1 MNDLSI
7 RVENLG
13 KRYRIGAHQKRYYT
27 LRERLVNLMTSPFDY
42 LRTTLTPPS
51 DEEVLWALQE
61 ISFEVM
67 PGEVLGIIG
76 RNGSGK
82 STLLKILSRI
92 TLPTSG
98 RADIYGHVGSLL
110 EVGTGFHH
118 ELTGRENVYMN
129 GIVLG
134 MSKQEVDRKFDEIV
148 AFSELDKF
156 IDTPVKRYS
165 SGMQV
170 RLAFAVAAHLEPDIL
185 IVDEVLAVGDVAFQ
199 QKCLGKLEEITQTDG
214 RTVLFVSHNLGT
226 MLELCSRTILLD
238 KGKLI
243 TSGTSNEVVETYLSR
258 YANQAAAFVTQ
269 KYHEGALITQVAIL
283 NHHHQAVQV
292 IDYDVQFYIQF
303 EFEITEP
310 IRALSQWVRLENQ
323 FGVYVLFAWLAYQQP
338 YQRGTYR
345 ASCEIPAQLLTPSR
359 YHVDIGLTNHR
370 IQPYNE
376 AHKCLSFDIISKDRG
391 FDPNDR
397 GWGAVYPRLAW
408 HIENQ

>member
-13 KRYRIGAHQKRYYT
+13 KRYRIGAQKKRYET
-27 LRERLVNLMTSPFDY
+27 WRKRVNRFITSPFDY

-51 DEEVLWALQE
+51 DEEVLWALQD
-61 ISFEVM
+61 ISFEVKQ
-67 PGEVLGIIG
+67 GEVLGIIG

-92 TLPTSG
+92 TLPTLG
-98 RADIYGHVGSLL
+98 RADIYGSIGSLL

-118 ELTGRENVYMN
+118 ELSGRENVYMN
-129 GIVLG
+129 GIILG

-148 AFSELDKF
+148 AFSEIEKF

-199 QKCLGKLEEITQTDG
+199 QKCLGKLEEITQQDG

-226 MLELCSRTILLD
+226 ILELCSHAILLNQ
-238 KGKLI
+238 GQLI
-243 TSGTSNEVVETYLSR
+243 CSNSTNEVVERYLSQ
-258 YANQAAAFVTQ
+258 YANQPQAFVTKQ
-269 KYHEGALITQVAIL
+269 YHDGALITQVALL
-283 NHHHQAVQV
+283 NYHQESVQV
-292 IDYDVQFYIQF
+292 IDYDVEFYIQF
-303 EFEITEP
+303 EFEITAP
-310 IRALSQWVRLENQ
+310 IRALSQWIRLENQ
-323 FGVYVLFAWLAYQQP
+323 FGVPVLFAWLAYQQA
-338 YQRGTYR
+338 YQPGIYR
-345 ASCEIPAQLLTPSR
+345 AICEIPAQLLTPSR

-376 AHKCLSFDIISKDRG
+376 AHQCLSFDIISKDRR
-391 FDPNDR
+391 FDPNDQN
-397 GWGAVYPRLAW
+397 WGAVYPQLVW
-408 HIENQ
+408 QIENQ